1 MPFYNYH
8 SIIDIFSTY
17 CYLIKLNSKQKH
29 LLETSEMTN
38 KKIYIDKCIINV
50 DSNGELKVIDIKDH
64 TCHYFD
70 DIIKTEDFHD
80 FLIDQ

>member
-1 MPFYNYH
+1 
-8 SIIDIFSTY
+8 
-17 CYLIKLNSKQKH
+17 
-29 LLETSEMTN
+29 MTN
-38 KKIYIDKCIINV
+38 NKTYIDKCIINV